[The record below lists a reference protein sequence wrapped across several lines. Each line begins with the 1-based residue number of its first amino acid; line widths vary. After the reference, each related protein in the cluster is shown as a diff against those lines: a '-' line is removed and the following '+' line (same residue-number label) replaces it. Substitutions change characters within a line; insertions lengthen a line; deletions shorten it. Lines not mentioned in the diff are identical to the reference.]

1 MGTILSAAWRYR
13 NKPSLL
19 QGHFQNSKEF
29 WCKFRWRGEID
40 IMTKEWYPSF
50 PSHFGISWI
59 SFWKFVRQKQT
70 RISGVSFCL
79 GDNLV
84 KYCSAIIVFQQKFC
98 FFVLLFP
105 PPHPTPPKEGPS
117 HAKVA
122 LKHDEPCNLQ
132 EWLTSN
138 FSLKYH
144 PWSREQRKWS
154 PAEEILDC

>member
-1 MGTILSAAWRYR
+1 MGTILPAAWRYR

-19 QGHFQNSKEF
+19 RGHFQNSKEF
-29 WCKFRWRGEID
+29 WCKFKRRGEID
-40 IMTKEWYPSF
+40 TMTKEWYPSF

-84 KYCSAIIVFQQKFC
+84 KYCSAIIVFQQEFC

-105 PPHPTPPKEGPS
+105 LEMFIICFSNSQTFSQRTAINRVVE
-117 HAKVA
+117 
-122 LKHDEPCNLQ
+122 
-132 EWLTSN
+132 N
-138 FSLKYH
+138 FSWRSVLAKTF
-144 PWSREQRKWS
+144 
-154 PAEEILDC
+154 